1 MLIWGHFSD
10 RQADRRWSVLAALF
24 VCGTGLVGIGLFN
37 SSGWSLIAMA
47 MVSIGINASRPMFWA
62 LPSTFLTGTAA
73 AGAIA
78 LINSVGNLGGIVGPV
93 MLGWVKDTTN
103 SFSGGFYFLAFWAFV
118 AGIAVVA
125 ALRAPVRGPAG
136 YGAAAD

>member
-1 MLIWGHFSD
+1 MRS
-10 RQADRRWSVLAALF
+10 
-24 VCGTGLVGIGLFN
+24 
-37 SSGWSLIAMA
+37 
-47 MVSIGINASRPMFWA
+47 
-62 LPSTFLTGTAA
+62 TAA

-103 SFSGGFYFLAFWAFV
+103 SFSGGFYFLAFWAFL

-125 ALRAPVRGPAG
+125 ALRAPARVPSA
-136 YGAAAD
+136 YAAAAD